1 MHFLQQQRCYIFKH
15 AAVQLNLKICFV
27 LAFFKN
33 HSIFLCSKLKG
44 FMYHLKINICPSN
57 ALKGQCHEIFDI
69 FYQKTVTQNFSF
81 LQRYLRKTCVHD
93 HVVNNYADMISAL
106 SITTLTSC
114 QRSQRLG
121 GHRASVVNNYADT
134 VSALSRT
141 TWTLLSKVKDYMDIV
156 SA

>member
-1 MHFLQQQRCYIFKH
+1 MFQTERDSVTRFST
-15 AAVQLNLKICFV
+15 F
-27 LAFFKN
+27 
-33 HSIFLCSKLKG
+33 
-44 FMYHLKINICPSN
+44 
-57 ALKGQCHEIFDI
+57 

-81 LQRYLRKTCVHD
+81 LQRYLRKTCVH
-93 HVVNNYADMISAL
+93 VVNNYADMISAL
-106 SITTLTSC
+106 SITTLTTC